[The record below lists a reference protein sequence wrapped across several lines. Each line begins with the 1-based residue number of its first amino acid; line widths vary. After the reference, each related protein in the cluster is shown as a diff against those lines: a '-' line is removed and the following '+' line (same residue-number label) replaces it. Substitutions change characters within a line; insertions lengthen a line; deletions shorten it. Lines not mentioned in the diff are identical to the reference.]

1 MTTLYKGPATLI
13 LDGGTSVEVTV
24 LVQGRQEIHDT
35 TTLEP
40 GGYREYTPGFQE
52 WWGSYSLD
60 NEDDSDTIF
69 RNPARRTRRHPA
81 HTPRRTGGTNPAP
94 PARLPRHR
102 PLAPPPRAR
111 VGRFLRGRK
120 GPGTPTT

>member
-35 TTLEP
+35 TALEP

-69 RNPARRTRRHPA
+69 ATQLAGQGDTLLILHDGREAQILLQQHDFRG
-81 HTPRRTGGTNPAP
+81 TGLWPHHHAP
-94 PARLPRHR
+94 
-102 PLAPPPRAR
+102 
-111 VGRFLRGRK
+111 G
-120 GPGTPTT
+120 